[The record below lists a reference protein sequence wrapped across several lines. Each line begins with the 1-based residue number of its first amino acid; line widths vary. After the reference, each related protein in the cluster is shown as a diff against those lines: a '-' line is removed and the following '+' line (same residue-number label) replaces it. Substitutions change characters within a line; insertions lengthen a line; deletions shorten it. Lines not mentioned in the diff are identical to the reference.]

1 METHWEQWGVSFMP
15 PPGPEK
21 TQLEE
26 LTSQGE
32 RTVLSLLF
40 SPFLFIYHVVS
51 PSPFVG
57 RREAG
62 RPPICF

>member
-1 METHWEQWGVSFMP
+1 MP

-51 PSPFVG
+51 PSPFAG

-62 RPPICF
+62 RPPVCF